1 MDVAARIR
9 ELLYARDWTVHKLA
23 YEAGLTTSTLYSIMD
38 GTNKPTITTIE
49 SLCEA
54 LDISLSDF
62 FKQSTSNED
71 EDRVIQTMY
80 ANLSPRD
87 KHIIKS
93 LLSILNNAQ

>member
-1 MDVAARIR
+1 MDVASRIK
-9 ELLYARDWTVHKLA
+9 ELLSARNWSINKLA

-62 FKQSTSNED
+62 FKESTSTAD
-71 EDRVIQTMY
+71 DQDVVIIMY
-80 ANLSPRD
+80 KSLSKRD
-87 KHIIKS
+87 KYIVKS
-93 LLSILNNAQ
+93 ILSILKDAQ